1 VGKTG
6 FRMKSLRLMQAEMS
20 IIDRACAA
28 LDIDRA
34 RLMADASFFH
44 AMRLGVQFSADPPRR
59 LKESWPYVPPRG
71 EEPTG
76 VRVSI
81 TMDILLDELV
91 ARAARLVHTSEPSF
105 ILGSTLAYV
114 GRLQKCFTGESCG
127 TPEEAA
133 EKIRKLRAIR
143 LPSQYEYRRD
153 VKN

>member
-1 VGKTG
+1 MGKTG

-20 IIDRACAA
+20 IINRACAA

-91 ARAARLVHTSEPSF
+91 GRAARLVHTSEPSF
-105 ILGSTLAYV
+105 ILGSTLAYI
-114 GRLQKCFTGESCG
+114 GRLQKCFTGESCP

-143 LPSQYEYRRD
+143 LPAQYEYRRD
-153 VKN
+153 VKS

>member
-1 VGKTG
+1 MGKTG

-105 ILGSTLAYV
+105 ILGSTLAYI
-114 GRLQKCFTGESCG
+114 GRLQKCFTGESCP

-133 EKIRKLRAIR
+133 EKIRKLRAIK
-143 LPSQYEYRRD
+143 LPAQYQYQRD